1 MRLSL
6 ITALLLAASLTAAA
20 QPAPASAKGK
30 PPKGSLDALLAQQQE
45 LMNELVQQRTILLQ
59 LLQAERARAEG
70 KPVVLPALP
79 PVSASEPPPAREEVA
94 TRTTPSG
101 TPKRKPVPSGP
112 SAAVSGQVNVKGG
125 KPGEIFVYVDDVRGP
140 PAKDKLEIQ
149 QKDKQFQPRVAVVQR
164 GTTLVFPNYDAV
176 FHNVF
181 SVSPGNNFD
190 LGTYQAGEPARSA
203 VMTTPGVVDVFCNL
217 HSRMSASVLV
227 VPSGLFTHASADGRF
242 RIDNVPLGAHRL
254 VAWTPNGTPAMQQ
267 VEVGTGGAET
277 SFSIEVAEK
286 ATHTNKYGQP
296 YGSYGD

>member
-1 MRLSL
+1 MRRLVL
-6 ITALLLAASLTAAA
+6 FALLASLPAAG
-20 QPAPASAKGK
+20 QTVPPATP
-30 PPKGSLDALLAQQQE
+30 PPKVKSKVTIDALMAQQQE

-59 LLQAERARAEG
+59 LLEAERAKAEG
-70 KPVVLPALP
+70 RPVALTPLPSFKEP
-79 PVSASEPPPAREEVA
+79 EPPEGTEVA
-94 TRTTPSG
+94 GRTTPG
-101 TPKRKPVPSGP
+101 ATPPKRKAVPTGP
-112 SAAVSGQVNVKGG
+112 SAPVSGQVNVKGG
-125 KPGEIFVYVDDVRGP
+125 KPSDVFVYVEDVRAP
-140 PAKDKLEIQ
+140 LAKGTFQIQ

-227 VPSGLFTHASADGRF
+227 VPSALFARASADGKF
-242 RIDNVPLGAHRL
+242 RIENVPVGTHRL
-254 VAWTPNGTPAMQQ
+254 VAWTPNGAPAMQQ
-267 VEVGTGGAET
+267 VEVGTGGAEA